1 MSKFYKI
8 TGVILGICLALGI
21 MFVTVGT
28 AMGAS
33 GTVIIS
39 KEDGIK
45 IVDESYRWNYKDM
58 NVEPFKNINIH
69 VNCADVNIV
78 PSTGDNYGIEFSMLG
93 DESAIDFI
101 NKDGTLVIMD
111 KSEEGYISFNLD
123 FFNLEP
129 ENNITLYVPV
139 DVYIEDITITGDVG
153 DLKIEG
159 LKSVKNI
166 EIGIDV
172 GDVDIKQINCENMN
186 IITDVGD
193 ADIDNV
199 NISNRLNVT
208 MDVGDFDFEGKVDGD
223 IDIEVNVG
231 DVDVVM
237 DGKESDYK
245 YDLSVDVGGI
255 DAFGYKNGSLEGN
268 LSGNREG
275 RYSMHIVVDVGDL
288 KVSIK

>member
-8 TGVILGICLALGI
+8 TGVLLGFCLTIGIIL
-21 MFVTVGT
+21 VTVGT
-28 AMGAS
+28 VMGAS

-45 IVDESYRWNYKDM
+45 IVDETYRWNYKDM
-58 NVEPFKNINIH
+58 NVEAFEDIHIN
-69 VNCADVNIV
+69 VNSANVNIV
-78 PSTGDNYGIEFSMLG
+78 PSTDDNYGIEFSMLG
-93 DESAIDFI
+93 DESVIDFV
-101 NKDGTLVIMD
+101 NEDGTLVIMD
-111 KSEEGYISFNLD
+111 KTVEGYISFNLD
-123 FFNLEP
+123 IFNWKP
-129 ENNITLYVPV
+129 ENNITLYVPAYV
-139 DVYIEDITITGDVG
+139 SIEDIAITGDVC
-153 DLKIEG
+153 DLKIKG

-166 EIGIDV
+166 EVGIDV
-172 GDVDIKQINCENMN
+172 GDVDINQTNCENVN
-186 IITDVGD
+186 IFTDVGD

-208 MDVGDFDFEGKVDGD
+208 MDVGDLDFEGKVEGD

-231 DVDVVM
+231 DVDVVL

-255 DAFGYKNGSLEGN
+255 DAFGHKDSFLEG
-268 LSGNREG
+268 SVRGNKEG

-288 KVSIK
+288 NVSIK